1 MFTAAVALFVIMLAA
16 AVTLFVIVLTA
27 AIALMF
33 GLYFDGGTDDQ
44 RNDALKERSG
54 NILTAVSVKLCLDIF
69 VVPGLSL
76 LHL

>member
-27 AIALMF
+27 AIALML
-33 GLYFDGGTDDQ
+33 GLDFDGGTDDQ

-54 NILTAVSVKLCLDIF
+54 NILAQAL
-69 VVPGLSL
+69 P
-76 LHL
+76 